1 MLSPGPVELLDWH
14 VQSDWCARWRRSGFY
29 IQRLVGIFRFVCE
42 CEIGLFLFFFFF
54 SFDFFFIAECF
65 FFSPLFQMKSVYS
78 RALHRIRCGSNL
90 PSLPLIYSNVY
101 KHRCRTIIHRA
112 TRPTMSTTT
121 NVTMWKMHIFTV
133 TDSKNG
139 CKIFSTGRTK
149 GTIFTLMM
157 LCGTGSDNGSAT
169 HANNRTISSNLWCFW
184 WMKNENIKYCLIFDK
199 MLGVN

>member
-1 MLSPGPVELLDWH
+1 MYLCSRQALWNYLIDTSRVIDALGEDEADFISNDLLE
-14 VQSDWCARWRRSGFY
+14 Y
-29 IQRLVGIFRFVCE
+29 L
-42 CEIGLFLFFFFF
+42 GLFANAKLAF
-54 SFDFFFIAECF
+54 SSSSSSSASTFSLLLSVF

-169 HANNRTISSNLWCFW
+169 HANNRTISSNL
-184 WMKNENIKYCLIFDK
+184 
-199 MLGVN
+199 